1 MPARIGLTE
10 LLLISMMLI
19 VFFGSR
25 KLPEFIKGVA
35 EGVREF
41 KRNASAK
48 E

>member
-1 MPARIGLTE
+1 MPARIGLAE
-10 LLLISMMLI
+10 LLLISMMMI
-19 VFFGSR
+19 IFFGSR

-41 KRNASAK
+41 KRTASTK

>member
-1 MPARIGLTE
+1 MPANIGLPE

-35 EGVREF
+35 EGVHEF
-41 KRNASAK
+41 KRTASQK

>member
-1 MPARIGLTE
+1 VVPKIGLAE
-10 LLLISMMLI
+10 LIILSTMLM

-41 KRNASAK
+41 KKTSGEK

>member
-1 MPARIGLTE
+1 MPARIGLPE

-19 VFFGSR
+19 IFFGSR

-41 KRNASAK
+41 KRTASPK

>member
-1 MPARIGLTE
+1 LPARIGLTE
-10 LLLISMMLI
+10 LILMSVMLM

-25 KLPEFIKGVA
+25 KLPEFIKGIA

-41 KRNASAK
+41 KRTATAK